1 MSDYEIHEDQILG
14 EGGMGTVCR
23 GRQISLDRP
32 VAIKIIRNDLTDTPT
47 YVERFR
53 REAELLGQVIDG
65 HVVQV
70 FGAGEWKG
78 RLFYAM
84 EYIEG
89 EDLAS
94 RLQRGQ
100 VFEIEDILRIAHGVG
115 RALKA
120 AWKYQIVHRDIKPS
134 NILITS
140 DYRVKVADFGLA
152 RSLARTPAHTMTI
165 AGTAKYL
172 SPEQGM
178 GEPVDVRSDIYSLGV
193 VLFELATRQAPF
205 DGDSPTSLIYDHVHS
220 QPPSVKDLCP
230 EVRDDVAALI
240 MKCLAKK
247 PEHRFQDPDELLDA
261 VGWIRAQ
268 IDPHAVDLPLLHR
281 TTRISPPRRLPWL
294 AAVAIGAPIL
304 VAAVAYAS
312 WSHFSDDSQQAEQHR
327 KAIDLAI
334 AVGSYEEALELAKKH
349 FGRESREYLK
359 ANRADRS
366 GKVEVWE
373 RRAQA
378 ESAKRNWKET
388 VNAYVVMQEFA
399 DGERKELVTAGL
411 TFFKQLVAG
420 QEAEAAGQWERAL
433 GIYQSL
439 HPPSQDLRDYLH
451 EATLGVREAL
461 AKQKELEKAETRRRS
476 GQLVQDALKLRSR
489 AEWAP
494 ALDAARK
501 ARDLIKPS
509 EPSPQLAALLREL
522 DKAALAPEGFV
533 FVPSGSFPMGADD
546 GSKAEGPRHRT
557 ETGAYYIGMRAV
569 TRGEY
574 AKFLEDEKSRL
585 HTDCDREEP
594 ARKDHTPE
602 NWTKDLPKN
611 EPVTGVDWY
620 DAVAYARWAKLR
632 LPTETEW
639 EKAAG
644 YQSDVDWTRQ
654 YPWGDEPEPDAK
666 DVSFFGVQGM
676 GRGPVEWTQ
685 SNFQAYPG
693 STIAHPDFGKR
704 FRVLRGGVVSS
715 DYATA
720 DSRTSS
726 RHRRLP
732 TDRTGKVGF
741 RCAKDVE

>member
-32 VAIKIIRNDLTDTPT
+32 VAIKIIRSDLTDTPT

-178 GEPVDVRSDIYSLGV
+178 GDPVDVRSDIYSLGV

-268 IDPHAVDLPLLHR
+268 IDPQAVVPSHHR
-281 TTRISPPRRLPWL
+281 TTKISPPRRLPWL
-294 AAVAIGAPIL
+294 AAVAIGAPIV

-312 WSHFSDDSQQAEQHR
+312 WSHFSDDSAQAEQHR

-334 AVGSYEEALELAKKH
+334 AVGSYEEALEQAKTH
-349 FGRESREYLK
+349 FGRESREYLR
-359 ANRADRS
+359 ANRAYRAAQVD
-366 GKVEVWE
+366 KWE
-373 RRAQA
+373 RQAQA
-378 ESAKRNWKET
+378 EVSKRNWKET
-388 VNAYVVMQEFA
+388 VNAYRVMQEFA
-399 DGERKELVTAGL
+399 EGERKELATAGL
-411 TFFKQLVAG
+411 AFFNQLVSG
-420 QEAEAAGQWERAL
+420 QEAEEAGQWERAL
-433 GIYQSL
+433 GIYQPLHSL
-439 HPPSQDLRDYLH
+439 SQDLRDYLH
-451 EATLGVREAL
+451 EATLRVREAL
-461 AKQKELEKAETRRRS
+461 AKQKDLEKAETRRQS
-476 GQLVQDALKLRSR
+476 EQLVQDALKLRSR
-489 AEWAP
+489 AEWAS
-494 ALDAARK
+494 ALEAARK

-509 EPSPQLAALLREL
+509 EPSPELGALLREL
-522 DKAALAPEGFV
+522 DKAVLAPAGFV
-533 FVPSGSFPMGADD
+533 FVPSGPFPLGADD
-546 GSKAEGPRHRT
+546 GFKTEGPRHRS
-557 ETGAYYIGMRAV
+557 ETGAYYISVKAV
-569 TRGEY
+569 TRGDY
-574 AKFLEDEKSRL
+574 AKFLEDEGTRL
-585 HTDCDREEP
+585 HNKHCHKDEP
-594 ARKDHTPE
+594 RGKDHKPD

-620 DAVAYARWAKLR
+620 DAVAYSRWAGLR

-644 YQSDVDWTRQ
+644 YQSDEDRARR
-654 YPWGDEPEPDAK
+654 YPWGDLPDPDAK

-685 SNFQAYPG
+685 SHFEAYPG
-693 STIAHPDFGKR
+693 STIKHPDFGTR
-704 FRVLRGGVVSS
+704 FRVLRGGVLSS
-715 DYATA
+715 DYATMN
-720 DSRTSS
+720 SRTSS
-726 RHRRLP
+726 RHWRLP
-732 TDRTGKVGF
+732 TDRNSRVGF
-741 RCAKDVE
+741 RCAKDVD